1 MERTGVAAQTP
12 EREGTVDIGAQ
23 FRLLR
28 RIFQIAPVPGL
39 IFDSYR
45 LVGTNDAA
53 RMLISQQVLT
63 PELLV
68 KARTAA
74 YATDGGSGRALFD
87 GPTVKFR
94 TLVAAPEGDS
104 FHEDRLRICFLL
116 PAGAAQPYE
125 STLDRFELSAPQR
138 RVAILLQT
146 GKKNREIAECLGLAT
161 ETVRKHVAHI
171 LMKTGTSTRA
181 AFVAL
186 ALPKF
191 WPAFFGSA

>member
-12 EREGTVDIGAQ
+12 ECEGAVDIGAQ

-28 RIFQIAPVPGL
+28 RIFQITPVPGL
-39 IFDSYR
+39 IFDSWR
-45 LVGTNDAA
+45 LAATNDAA
-53 RMLISQQVLT
+53 QTLINQQVLT

-68 KARTAA
+68 KARSAA
-74 YATDGGSGRALFD
+74 YATDGGSGRPLFD

-94 TLVAAPEGDS
+94 MLVAAPEGDR

-116 PAGAAQPYE
+116 PAGAAQTYE
-125 STLDRFELSAPQR
+125 STLDRFDLSAPQR
-138 RVAILLQT
+138 RVSVLLQT
-146 GKKNREIAECLGLAT
+146 GKKNREIAECLGLSI

-171 LMKTGTSTRA
+171 LARTESPTRA

-186 ALPKF
+186 ALSR
-191 WPAFFGSA
+191 AC

>member
-1 MERTGVAAQTP
+1 VATQTP
-12 EREGTVDIGAQ
+12 EREGEGNIGAQ
-23 FRLLR
+23 VRLLR

-39 IFDSYR
+39 IFDSFR

-53 RMLISQQVLT
+53 RMLISQHVLT

-68 KARTAA
+68 KARSAA
-74 YATDGGSGRALFD
+74 YATDGGSGRPLFD

-94 TLVAAPEGDS
+94 TFVAPPEGDR

-138 RVAILLQT
+138 RVAVLLQT
-146 GKKNREIAECLGLAT
+146 GRKNREIAECLGLSI

-171 LMKTGTSTRA
+171 LARTESPTRA

-186 ALPKF
+186 ALSR
-191 WPAFFGSA
+191 AC